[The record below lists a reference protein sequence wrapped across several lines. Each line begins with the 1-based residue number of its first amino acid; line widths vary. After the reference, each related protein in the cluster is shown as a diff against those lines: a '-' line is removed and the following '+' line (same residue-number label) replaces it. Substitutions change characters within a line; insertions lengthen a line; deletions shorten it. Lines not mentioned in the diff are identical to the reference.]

1 MTRPARLMAYRKRP
15 GKWCSP
21 RRSILAPT
29 ARDPVGTSI
38 CAVYS
43 RALLRLRGTW
53 RRTGSSRA
61 EKPTRYASPTTA
73 TARPILAGPQ
83 NCT

>member
-1 MTRPARLMAYRKRP
+1 MTRPARLMAYRNSP

-21 RRSILAPT
+21 KRSIFAPT
-29 ARDPVGTSI
+29 ARDPDWTSI
-38 CAVYS
+38 WAVYS
-43 RALLRLRGTW
+43 RALLWLGGTW

-73 TARPILAGPQ
+73 TASPIFAGPQ
-83 NCT
+83 NCR